1 MRPGTRTIRRFV
13 FGLWLAA
20 ALALVGLLAVSHLAP
35 VLGYELVIVKG
46 PSMEPTIALGGLAFE
61 KPARADQITPG
72 TIVTLT
78 APNSTII
85 THRVTRVVQVDGHSA
100 IETKGDA
107 NPAADPSPTPITAVT
122 GIVVASLPI
131 LGFALA
137 WLQIPSGILSVL
149 TMLGALFTGLTLLED
164 LESEASS
171 ENGLQALPA

>member
-1 MRPGTRTIRRFV
+1 MRPGTRAIRRFV
-13 FGLWLAA
+13 FGLWLTA
-20 ALALVGLLAVSHLAP
+20 ALVLVGLLAVSHLAP
-35 VLGYELVIVKG
+35 ALGYELVIVKG

-78 APNSTII
+78 APNGTII
-85 THRVTRVVQVDGHSA
+85 THRVVRVVEADGQAA
-100 IETKGDA
+100 IATKGDA
-107 NPAADPSPTPITAVT
+107 NPAADPNLTPIAAVT
-122 GIVVASLPI
+122 GIVAASVPF

-171 ENGLQALPA
+171 EKGPQAQPA